1 MLIILTLFLWNL
13 SYWHVVV
20 VYVWWDLGVCVSVAN
35 YFTMWKFQDFSV
47 THILREINFGEIR
60 TSKNGVFA
68 ILAALNV
75 VNLADISLKE
85 VQKFIKIKIQSL

>member
-20 VYVWWDLGVCVSVAN
+20 VYVWWDLVVCVSVAN

-47 THILREINFGEIR
+47 THILREINFGESR
-60 TSKNGVFA
+60 SYKTVVFA
-68 ILAALNV
+68 N
-75 VNLADISLKE
+75 
-85 VQKFIKIKIQSL
+85 F